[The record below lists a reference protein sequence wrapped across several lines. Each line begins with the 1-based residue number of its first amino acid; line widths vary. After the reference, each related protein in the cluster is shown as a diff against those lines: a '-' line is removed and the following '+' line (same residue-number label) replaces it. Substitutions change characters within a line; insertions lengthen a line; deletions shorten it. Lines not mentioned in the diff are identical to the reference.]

1 MNGNKIVKYGLLGII
16 LLVFAELA
24 YKLIYF
30 IVTFVIFGTLAVLFF
45 GLVVLWFNWMWS
57 MGILT

>member
-30 IVTFVIFGTLAVLFF
+30 LVTFVIFGTLAVLFF
-45 GLVVLWFNWMWS
+45 GIVILWFNWMWS

>member
-30 IVTFVIFGTLAVLFF
+30 IVNFVIFGTLALLFF
-45 GLVVLWFNWMWS
+45 GIVILWFNWMWS

>member
-30 IVTFVIFGTLAVLFF
+30 IVNFVIFGTLAVLFF
-45 GLVVLWFNWMWS
+45 GIVILWFNWMWS